1 MTKKTITII
10 LDLLLAGFIVL
21 FLFLKPVFIGEPSGM
36 KEDFF
41 APPGVSLTPEQQEY
55 KSNLKSVK
63 CVLKN
68 ESSQDYA
75 YVMAYRLEYEKN
87 GVWHT
92 AIGEYR
98 SNDPREILKG
108 CSRGSS
114 VELDLSMEPF
124 GRYFRK
130 GKYRILFNV
139 DYDISVCEFEVN

>member
-1 MTKKTITII
+1 MNKKTIKIVLT
-10 LDLLLAGFIVL
+10 LLAAGFVAF
-21 FLFLKPVFIGEPSGM
+21 FLFLKPASIGEPSGM
-36 KEDFF
+36 KESFF

-55 KSNLKSVK
+55 KSNLRSVK

-68 ESSQDYA
+68 ESSQNYA

-92 AIGEYR
+92 AVGEYR
-98 SNDPREILKG
+98 SNDPREILKV